1 MLNKSWLVI
10 FLSTLLFGLIFT
22 VGCVTD
28 DGEISLEDEGFAPSK
43 LKSFVNDR
51 LRIDR
56 SNKIIKT
63 DSATSCSSPNAVV
76 IRQQDIDRTLITR
89 SAYVINS
96 PGYYCLGEDIKLF
109 TTSNPYLQWRFNNT
123 IFSGF
128 APWYGP
134 WLINI
139 NSSKVTFDLNNH
151 AIVDNGQHQ
160 NRPNS
165 LEVFRIQSVGNVKL
179 NDITIKNGRLVL
191 VEKGILVLGHI
202 NSTLPFVKNIKIQN
216 IDFQDVFEPITAG
229 FVQGLT
235 ITDNNFK
242 HHSESKFQVGDDL
255 YIRNNLFEDRDGVS
269 DGVSVSYFR
278 NVELRNNTFYGSSPN
293 GNNAAF
299 KGDPNSDVR
308 FDNNTVSSYPW
319 AISVPTL
326 TSLHLPLNLNPGTW
340 PHPFSPQFRTSLS
353 YRDNKFCNVG
363 SQTNVNNP
371 NALVVAGPNNL
382 VLANNC

>member
-179 NDITIKNGRLVL
+179 NDITIKNGRLV
-191 VEKGILVLGHI
+191 
-202 NSTLPFVKNIKIQN
+202 FV
-216 IDFQDVFEPITAG
+216 
-229 FVQGLT
+229 
-235 ITDNNFK
+235 
-242 HHSESKFQVGDDL
+242 
-255 YIRNNLFEDRDGVS
+255 
-269 DGVSVSYFR
+269 
-278 NVELRNNTFYGSSPN
+278 
-293 GNNAAF
+293 
-299 KGDPNSDVR
+299 
-308 FDNNTVSSYPW
+308 
-319 AISVPTL
+319 
-326 TSLHLPLNLNPGTW
+326 
-340 PHPFSPQFRTSLS
+340 
-353 YRDNKFCNVG
+353 
-363 SQTNVNNP
+363 
-371 NALVVAGPNNL
+371 
-382 VLANNC
+382 